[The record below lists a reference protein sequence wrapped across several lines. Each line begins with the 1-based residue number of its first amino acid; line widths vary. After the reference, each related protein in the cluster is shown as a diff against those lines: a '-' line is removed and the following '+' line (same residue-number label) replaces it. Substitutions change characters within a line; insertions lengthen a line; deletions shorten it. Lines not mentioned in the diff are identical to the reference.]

1 MPKKNFKQIN
11 PAEAF
16 ITIPETETEPIREDA
31 QRETQSK
38 LTGTR
43 KAPEGY
49 KLNPEF
55 IEVKSKRVQLLLQ
68 PSIVEALKALAKGKG
83 LSMNET
89 ANEAIKEYL
98 EREGNRDN
106 GRY

>member
-1 MPKKNFKQIN
+1 MAKKNFKRNN

-16 ITIPETETEPIREDA
+16 ITMPETEPEKTEPIRE
-31 QRETQSK
+31 ETPSK
-38 LTGTR
+38 PTRAR

-49 KLNPEF
+49 KPNPEY

-68 PSIVEALKALAKGKG
+68 PSVVEALKALAKEKG

-89 ANEAIKEYL
+89 ASEAIKQYI
-98 EREGNRDN
+98 ERERA
-106 GRY
+106 

>member
-1 MPKKNFKQIN
+1 MAKKNFKQNN

-16 ITIPETETEPIREDA
+16 ITMPEEEPVKEEAVET
-31 QRETQSK
+31 
-38 LTGTR
+38 
-43 KAPEGY
+43 APRTAKKPPKGY

-68 PSIVEALKALAKGKG
+68 PSTVEALKALAKEKG

-89 ANEAIKEYL
+89 ANEAILQYL
-98 EREGNRDN
+98 DREGK
-106 GRY
+106 

>member
-1 MPKKNFKQIN
+1 MPKKNFKRNN

-16 ITIPETETEPIREDA
+16 ITIPETEPIREDA

-68 PSIVEALKALAKGKG
+68 PSIVEALKALAKKKG

-98 EREGNRDN
+98 EREGKL
-106 GRY
+106 

>member
-1 MPKKNFKQIN
+1 MAKKNFKQNN

-16 ITIPETETEPIREDA
+16 ITMPETETEPIREEA
-31 QRETQSK
+31 QSK

-68 PSIVEALKALAKGKG
+68 PSIVEALKALAKEKG

-98 EREGNRDN
+98 EREGKL
-106 GRY
+106 

>member
-1 MPKKNFKQIN
+1 MTKKNFKQNN

-16 ITIPETETEPIREDA
+16 ITMPEAETEPIREEA

-38 LTGTR
+38 LRGTR
-43 KAPEGY
+43 KPPEGY
-49 KLNPEF
+49 KLNPEY

-68 PSIVEALKALAKGKG
+68 PSIVEALKALAKEKG

-89 ANEAIKEYL
+89 ANEAIIEYL
-98 EREGNRDN
+98 EREGKYN

>member
-1 MPKKNFKQIN
+1 MVKKNFKRNN

-16 ITIPETETEPIREDA
+16 ITMPETEPEKTEPEKTEPIRE
-31 QRETQSK
+31 ETPSK
-38 LTGTR
+38 PTRAR

-49 KLNPEF
+49 KLNPEY

-68 PSIVEALKALAKGKG
+68 PSVVEALKALAKEKG

-89 ANEAIKEYL
+89 VNEAIIEYI
-98 EREGNRDN
+98 ERERA
-106 GRY
+106 

>member
-1 MPKKNFKQIN
+1 MAKKNFKQNN

-16 ITIPETETEPIREDA
+16 ITMPETETEPLREEA

-38 LTGTR
+38 LISPR
-43 KAPEGY
+43 KPPEGY
-49 KLNPEF
+49 KLNPEY

-68 PSIVEALKALAKGKG
+68 PSIVEALKALAVEKG

-98 EREGNRDN
+98 EREGKL
-106 GRY
+106 

>member
-1 MPKKNFKQIN
+1 MAKKNFKQNN

-16 ITIPETETEPIREDA
+16 ITMPETEPIREEA
-31 QRETQSK
+31 QRETQNR

-68 PSIVEALKALAKGKG
+68 PSIVEAFKALAKEKG

-98 EREGNRDN
+98 EREGKL
-106 GRY
+106 

>member
-1 MPKKNFKQIN
+1 MARKNFKQNN

-16 ITIPETETEPIREDA
+16 ITMPETAPTEDTA
-31 QRETQSK
+31 QSK
-38 LTGTR
+38 PTGAR

-68 PSIVEALKALAKGKG
+68 PSVVEALKALAKEKG

-89 ANEAIKEYL
+89 ASEAIKQYI
-98 EREGNRDN
+98 ERERA
-106 GRY
+106 

>member
-1 MPKKNFKQIN
+1 MAKKNFKQNN

-16 ITIPETETEPIREDA
+16 ITMPETETEPIRE
-31 QRETQSK
+31 EIPSK
-38 LTGTR
+38 PTGAR
-43 KAPEGY
+43 KPPEGY
-49 KLNPEF
+49 KLNPEY

-68 PSIVEALKALAKGKG
+68 PSIVEALKELAKEKG

-98 EREGNRDN
+98 EREGKYN
-106 GRY
+106 G